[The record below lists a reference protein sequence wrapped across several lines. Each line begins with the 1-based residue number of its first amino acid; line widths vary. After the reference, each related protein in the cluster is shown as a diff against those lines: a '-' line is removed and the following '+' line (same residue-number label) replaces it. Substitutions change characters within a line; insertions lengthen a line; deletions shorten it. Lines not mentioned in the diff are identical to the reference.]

1 MLKLKKL
8 KSSRRLHFLLLLLI
22 LLFNSCSKDVWFNDV
37 VFSVHLSA
45 NEEKELVKYIAG
57 KILNKNTGGKIPGK
71 LRDDSAPKII
81 FITLADSNSTGK
93 VFIGKSAGIEN
104 AIDDA
109 ISQIEKYEGLKFN
122 SNMIKIDI
130 VNEVFSVKLSSGSS
144 VPFERS
150 LYGLAFTEDL
160 HAAFLPEEIM
170 ANTLINSSHEIV
182 LSNIKKYQNRN
193 KKDFDDIESHF
204 ENDSITVFSFSL
216 RSFFYTDNEVYQL
229 YRGHRQF
236 DKIKIEDLQNSLS
249 QAGNYL
255 KRSVLN
261 DGKFIYSYLP
271 RADKIS
277 SDYNIIRHAGT
288 IYSMME
294 LYNFNKDE
302 DLLNAAKKAIKYL
315 IGNIREVEFDDNVYP
330 VVVED
335 GYTKLGG
342 NALTVVALSKYSEVT
357 GDDQYLSLSQQIGRW
372 IIKSQDNKGRFVN
385 QKMTYPEKIIEDME
399 SVYYPG
405 EAILALNRLYALDK
419 NAEWLQAAE
428 KAAKY
433 LIQIRDGDKTD
444 EELPHDHWL
453 LYALN
458 ELYRERKN
466 KIYLNH
472 SIRISNTIINS
483 QNLDPEYPDWYG
495 SYYKP
500 PRSTPT
506 AIRSEGLIAAYSL
519 VKDFINNKSADEILA
534 AVKRGIR
541 FQLQTQF
548 IPETSIYL
556 QRADLAAGGFCKS
569 LTDFEIRIDYVQ
581 HNISS
586 ILGCIKIISTG
597 I

>member
-1 MLKLKKL
+1 MKKL
-8 KSSRRLHFLLLLLI
+8 KSANRLFFFIFLLI
-22 LLFNSCSKDVWFNDV
+22 SLFNLCSKDVWFNDIDS
-37 VFSVHLSA
+37 FINLSA

-57 KILNKNTGGKIPGK
+57 KILNKNAGGKIPG
-71 LRDDSAPKII
+71 RVSDDTAPKII
-81 FITLADSNSTGK
+81 FITLADGISTGK
-93 VFIGKSAGIEN
+93 VFIGKGAGIEN
-104 AIDDA
+104 AVDDA
-109 ISQIEKYEGLKFN
+109 NSKIENYEGLKFD
-122 SNMIKIDI
+122 SNRIKIDI
-130 VNEVFSVKLSSGSS
+130 VKEVFLLETTPGSS

-150 LYGLAFTEDL
+150 LYGLAFTKDL
-160 HAAFLPEEIM
+160 NAAFLPEEIM
-170 ANTLINSSHEIV
+170 ANTLINSNQEIV
-182 LSNIKKYQNRN
+182 LSNIKKFLNRN
-193 KKDFDDIESHF
+193 KKEFDDIVSYF
-204 ENDSITVFSFSL
+204 EDESITVCRFSL
-216 RSFFYTDNEVYQL
+216 LSFFYSDNKVYQL

-236 DKIKIEDLQNSLS
+236 DEIKIEDLRNSLL

-271 RADKIS
+271 KTDKIS
-277 SDYNIIRHAGT
+277 PDYNIIRHAGT
-288 IYSMME
+288 IYSIME
-294 LYNFNKDE
+294 LYDFNKDK
-302 DLLNAAKKAIKYL
+302 DLLNAAKKAIEYL
-315 IGNIREVEFDDNVYP
+315 IGNLCKVEFDDIVYP
-330 VVVED
+330 VIVEA

-342 NALTVVALSKYSEVT
+342 NALTVVALAKYLEVT
-357 GDDQYLSLSQQIGRW
+357 GDDQYLSLIQQIGRW
-372 IIKSQDNKGRFVN
+372 IIKSQDNTGRFVN
-385 QKMTYPEKIIEDME
+385 QKMTYPEKKIADME

-405 EAILALNRLYALDK
+405 EAILALNRLYAIDK
-419 NAEWLQAAE
+419 NAVWLNAAE

-458 ELYRERKN
+458 ELYRERKS

-472 SIRISNTIINS
+472 SLRISNTIINS

-500 PRSTPT
+500 PRSTRT

-519 VKDFINNKSADEILA
+519 LKDFVDNKSADGILA
-534 AVKRGIR
+534 AVKRGIS

-548 IPETSIYL
+548 LPETGIYL
-556 QRADLAAGGFCKS
+556 RRPDLGAGGFCKS

-586 ILGCIKIISTG
+586 ILGYLKIISTG

>member
-1 MLKLKKL
+1 VLKLKNL
-8 KSSRRLHFLLLLLI
+8 KSSSRLFFLLFLLI
-22 LLFNSCSKDVWFNDV
+22 TLFNSCRNDVWFNDV
-37 VFSVHLSA
+37 DYSIDLDA

-57 KILNKNTGGKIPGK
+57 KILNKNTGGTFPGK

-81 FITLADSNSTGK
+81 FITLADSNSSGK
-93 VFIGKSAGIEN
+93 VFIGKGEGIDN
-104 AIDDA
+104 AVDDA
-109 ISQIEKYEGLKFN
+109 ISQIEKYEELKFN

-130 VNEVFSVKLSSGSS
+130 VNEVSPIKLSPGSS

-170 ANTLINSSHEIV
+170 ANTLINSSREIV

-204 ENDSITVFSFSL
+204 ENDSITVYSFSL
-216 RSFFYTDNEVYQL
+216 HSFFYTDTEVYNL

-236 DKIKIEDLQNSLS
+236 DEIKIEDLQNSLS

-255 KRSVLN
+255 RRSVME
-261 DGKFIYSYLP
+261 DGKFIYSYRP
-271 RADKIS
+271 KTDKIS
-277 SDYNIIRHAGT
+277 SGYNIIRHAGT

-342 NALTVVALSKYSEVT
+342 NALTVVALAKYSEVT
-357 GDDQYLSLSQQIGRW
+357 GDDQYLSLLQQIGRW
-372 IIKSQDNKGRFVN
+372 IIKSQDNTGRFVN

-419 NAEWLQAAE
+419 NAEWLNAAE

-495 SYYKP
+495 SYYNP

-519 VKDFINNKSADEILA
+519 VKDFVNNKSADEILA
-534 AVKRGIR
+534 AVKRGIG

-548 IPETSIYL
+548 MPETCIYL
-556 QRADLAAGGFCKS
+556 QRPDLAAGGFCKS

-586 ILGCIKIISTG
+586 ILGYLKIISAG